1 MSFWGRFRAV
11 VSSLGVPVRPDP
23 GQDSRRRP
31 ESSRS
36 ADVYVPVARA
46 RARCYSWHMPDDP
59 TYELGRYPERA
70 QLTDTHWPDVAL
82 DERFRSVDKDLV
94 ALDVQIRAVAPL
106 VKDVSG
112 LQEAASALRRDVTR
126 IEDTVKGY
134 VNRSVTKQ
142 LVIVSTPLFFG
153 AAGLMVALLSGKLG

>member
-1 MSFWGRFRAV
+1 
-11 VSSLGVPVRPDP
+11 
-23 GQDSRRRP
+23 
-31 ESSRS
+31 
-36 ADVYVPVARA
+36 
-46 RARCYSWHMPDDP
+46 MPDDP
-59 TYELGRYPERA
+59 TYEPGRYPERA